1 MFSSKNRKK
10 PIVKGAAN
18 SNQKVCYYYY
28 YLTKLKINCDEI
40 KTIIDKARFS
50 QHQISIEELEIVER
64 FYQDKT
70 NAYFKQANLFKKIYL
85 RYLIAVL

>member
-1 MFSSKNRKK
+1 MENLNTSKNSIAK
-10 PIVKGAAN
+10 A
-18 SNQKVCYYYY
+18 QD
-28 YLTKLKINCDEI
+28 TFI

-50 QHQISIEELEIVER
+50 QHQISIEELEIVEQ

>member
-1 MFSSKNRKK
+1 MF
-10 PIVKGAAN
+10 KGAAN

-28 YLTKLKINCDEI
+28 YLTKLKINCDVI

-50 QHQISIEELEIVER
+50 QHQISIEELEIVEQ

-70 NAYFKQANLFKKIYL
+70 MHILNKQICSKKSIYV
-85 RYLIAVL
+85 I